1 MSIRLLAVAVLVCS
15 QISASSASGQ
25 WVTAY
30 YAGWMQGNQWS
41 FHLRPQ
47 NIDFDAVTH
56 IIHFSLGPKAD
67 GSLNDEGNG
76 ITVENSAD
84 IVEAAHK
91 AGKKVLICVGGWN
104 SERGFA
110 SATQRGTRERF
121 IMNLLAFA
129 KNRKYDGIDIDWE
142 PVSREYVDQYGSFLQ
157 DLRKAMK
164 AVNADLL
171 LTVACNSSAE
181 MFARVHPYLDQI
193 NLMTYD
199 YAGAWPGWFTWH
211 NAAIYDG
218 GARFPSNGAPPPSI
232 HRHVQE
238 FLDAGVPAGKLGIG
252 IDFYGYVWNSGN
264 GTPTGGVT
272 APRQTWNAAPWV
284 KDNVPYYQ
292 IMESFYDPQAY
303 RWDSSAQAAYLSID
317 KPGSA
322 DDQFV
327 SYDDELSCR
336 RKIAYVRE
344 HGLGGVIIWEL
355 GGGYEPK
362 ASPPDRMLQ
371 AVKKELTAR

>member
-1 MSIRLLAVAVLVCS
+1 MGFRLLAVAALIFMHAAS
-15 QISASSASGQ
+15 LSASDR

-56 IIHFSLGPKAD
+56 IIHFSLGPRAD
-67 GSLNDEGNG
+67 GTLETEGNG
-76 ITVENSAD
+76 ITEENSGD
-84 IVEAAHK
+84 LVTLAHK

-110 SATQRGTRERF
+110 AATQRGMRERF
-121 IMNLLAFA
+121 IMNLLAFV

-142 PVSREYVDQYGSFLQ
+142 PVSREFVDQYGAFLQ

-164 AVNADLL
+164 VVNPDLL
-171 LTVACNSSAE
+171 LTVACNSAPE
-181 MFARVHPYLDQI
+181 MYARVHPLLDQV

-211 NAAIYDG
+211 NAPIYDG
-218 GARFPSNGAPPPSI
+218 GARFPSNGQAPPSI
-232 HRHVQE
+232 HSHVQE
-238 FLDAGVPAGKLGIG
+238 FLDAGVPAQKLGIG

-292 IMESFYDPQAY
+292 IMESFYERGVY

-322 DDQFV
+322 DDRFV
-327 SYDDELSCR
+327 SYDDEMSVR
-336 RKIAYVRE
+336 RKLAYVRE
-344 HGLGGVIIWEL
+344 KGLGGVIIWEL
-355 GGGYEPK
+355 GGGYEPGS
-362 ASPPDRMLQ
+362 SPPDRLLQ
-371 AVKKELTAR
+371 AVKKELSAR